1 MSVLDDIKA
10 KLDIVDVVEG
20 YVPTLKRTG
29 STFKANC
36 PFHTEKTPSFI
47 VTPARQSWRCFG
59 ACATGG
65 DIFSFVMRAENVE
78 FGDALRLL
86 ARRAG
91 VQLGRSDERGRSN
104 AIYKI
109 NAAAAVYYQDML
121 NSDDG
126 AKAREYLDGRGVGL
140 AAREQFK
147 LGLSPD
153 RWDGL
158 KAFLRTHGYSRED
171 AVAAGLVRQDENGER
186 SWDFFRDRLM
196 FPIFSR
202 DGEIAGF
209 GARALDDSTPK
220 YINTSQT
227 SVFDKRSIVYALNF
241 ASSAIREKGSAVI
254 VEGYMD
260 AIAAHERGYN
270 NVVASMG
277 TALTENQVSLLRPLA
292 QEFVLALDPDAA
304 GQEATLRSLE
314 SSWQVFRSVVS
325 RRATSQSVLDQRT
338 PPILK
343 IAALPPG
350 LDPDSL
356 IRSDPDVWESTIA
369 DSKPLLDF
377 VIPALIERA
386 DLSVPDS
393 RARIAE
399 SVAPLI
405 GRLDPLDQYG
415 YWVKLADGMGV
426 HIDTMRAAI
435 GDARGSAGRRRRG
448 STTQESTGRVE
459 VSSSLLETDRTDMV
473 EEQVLSMLIH
483 NPDFVEIARQA
494 SPDWFQHTINRELFT
509 ALLESPTI
517 EDLRESVD
525 PSLQGHLERL
535 EASPNAQLGLRHVR
549 VAEFEWCVN
558 RLRQR
563 YIEDLQRLLAAS
575 EIPTPE
581 DIASQIIQ
589 AKQQIKELEPYG
601 KGGIQLGYN
610 TGDRYLKRRNEPI
623 HRSRG

>member
-20 YVPTLKRTG
+20 YVTLRRSG
-29 STFKANC
+29 STLKANC

-65 DIFSFVMRAENVE
+65 DIFSFVMRAENIE

-91 VQLGRSDERGRSN
+91 VELGRSGDRSRSDTLH
-104 AIYKI
+104 KI
-109 NAAAAVYYQDML
+109 NAAAAVYYQDVL
-121 NSDDG
+121 KSEAG
-126 AKAREYLDGRGVGL
+126 ANAREYLDSRGVGPE
-140 AAREQFK
+140 ARDKFK

-158 KAFLRTHGYSRED
+158 KTFLQTHDYKRED
-171 AVAAGLVRQDENGER
+171 AVAGGLVRQDENGDS

-241 ASSAIREKGSAVI
+241 AASKIRDSGSAVI

-260 AIAAHERGYN
+260 AIAAHERGYT

-325 RRATSQSVLDQRT
+325 NRGTTQSVLDQRT
-338 PPILK
+338 PLILK
-343 IAALPPG
+343 IAALPAG
-350 LDPDSL
+350 LDPDAL
-356 IRSDPDVWESTIA
+356 IRSDPKAWESAIA
-369 DSKPLLDF
+369 NSQPLLDY
-377 VIPALIERA
+377 VVPALIERA

-393 RARIAE
+393 RARIAAG
-399 SVAPLI
+399 VAPLI
-405 GRLDPLDQYG
+405 GRLDPIDQYG
-415 YWVKLADGMGV
+415 YWVKLADGLGV
-426 HIDTMRAAI
+426 PVDTLRAAI
-435 GDARGSAGRRRRG
+435 GDARGRTGRARRG
-448 STTQESTGRVE
+448 SAPQESGRRVE
-459 VSSSLLETDRTDMV
+459 VSSSLLETRKTDAV
-473 EEQVLSMLIH
+473 EEHILSMLIH
-483 NPDFVEIARQA
+483 DPDLIDMAQGA
-494 SPDWFQHTINRELFT
+494 NPDWFRHTENRELFT
-509 ALLESPTI
+509 TVLESPTI
-517 EDLRESVD
+517 EVLREAAEPV
-525 PSLQGHLERL
+525 LQEHLARI
-535 EASPNAQLGLRHVR
+535 EASSDAGFGLRHER
-549 VAEFEWCVN
+549 EAALTECLN
-558 RLRQR
+558 RLELR
-563 YIEDLQRLLAAS
+563 YAKDSQATYLLLLNEEDGLSPSDEIENHVDR
-575 EIPTPE
+575 INRR
-581 DIASQIIQ
+581 
-589 AKQQIKELEPYG
+589 IKE
-601 KGGIQLGYN
+601 IQPMGRARP
-610 TGDRYLKRRNEPI
+610 TSDMI
-623 HRSRG
+623 T

>member
-10 KLDIVDVVEG
+10 KLDVVDVVEG
-20 YVPTLKRTG
+20 YVTLRRSG
-29 STFKANC
+29 STLKANC

-65 DIFSFVMRAENVE
+65 DIFSFVMRAENME

-91 VQLGRSDERGRSN
+91 VELGRSGDRSKSN
-104 AIYKI
+104 AIHKI

-121 NSDDG
+121 KSEAG

-140 AAREQFK
+140 AARDRFK
-147 LGLSPD
+147 IGLSPD

-158 KAFLRTHGYSRED
+158 KTYLQTHDYKREE
-171 AVAAGLVRQDENGER
+171 AVAAGLVRQDDNGDR

-196 FPIFSR
+196 FPIFNR
-202 DGEIAGF
+202 EGEIAGF

-227 SVFDKRSIVYALNF
+227 PVFDKRSIVYALNF
-241 ASSAIREKGSAVI
+241 AASAIRESGSAVI

-260 AIAAHERGYN
+260 AIAAHERGYT

-292 QEFVLALDPDAA
+292 LEFVLALDPDAA

-325 RRATSQSVLDQRT
+325 RRRTAQSVLDQQK

-350 LDPDSL
+350 LDPDAL
-356 IRSDPDVWESTIA
+356 IRSNPSAWESTIA
-369 DSKPLLDF
+369 NSTPLLDF

-393 RARIAE
+393 RARIAAN
-399 SVAPLI
+399 VAPLV
-405 GRLDPLDQYG
+405 GRLDPIDQYG
-415 YWVKLADGMGV
+415 YWVKLADGLGV
-426 HIDTMRAAI
+426 PVDTLRAAI
-435 GDARGSAGRRRRG
+435 GDAGRRASRGRGG
-448 STTQESTGRVE
+448 STPQASGGRVE
-459 VSSSLLETDRTDMV
+459 VSSSLLETRRTDAV
-473 EEQVLSMLIH
+473 EEHALSMIINDPYLI
-483 NPDFVEIARQA
+483 EMAGEA
-494 SPDWFQHTINRELFT
+494 SPEWFRYTENRELFT
-509 ALLESPTI
+509 ALMESPTI
-517 EDLRESVD
+517 EALRERAD
-525 PSLQGHLERL
+525 PVLRDHLERL
-535 EASPNAQLGLRHVR
+535 EASDAGFGLRHKREAALTECLKRMELRHVKDSQ
-549 VAEFEWCVN
+549 ATYLILLTEEDGGPPSDEIESQVN
-558 RLRQR
+558 RINHRIKQ
-563 YIEDLQRLLAAS
+563 LQPAGRAR
-575 EIPTPE
+575 PTS
-581 DIASQIIQ
+581 DMIS
-589 AKQQIKELEPYG
+589 
-601 KGGIQLGYN
+601 
-610 TGDRYLKRRNEPI
+610 
-623 HRSRG
+623 

>member
-20 YVPTLKRTG
+20 YVTLRRSG
-29 STFKANC
+29 STLKANC

-65 DIFSFVMRAENVE
+65 DIFSFVMRAENIE

-91 VQLGRSDERGRSN
+91 VELGRSGDRGRSN
-104 AIYKI
+104 AIHKI
-109 NAAAAVYYQDML
+109 NSAAAVYYQDVL
-121 NSDDG
+121 KSEAG
-126 AKAREYLDGRGVGL
+126 AKAREYLDGRGVGS
-140 AAREQFK
+140 AARDKFK
-147 LGLSPD
+147 LGLSLD

-158 KAFLRTHGYSRED
+158 KTFLQTHGYKRED

-186 SWDFFRDRLM
+186 SWDFFRNRLM
-196 FPIFSR
+196 FPIFNR
-202 DGEIAGF
+202 EGETAGF

-241 ASSAIREKGSAVI
+241 ASSAIRDSGSAVI

-260 AIAAHERGYN
+260 AIAAHERGYT

-325 RRATSQSVLDQRT
+325 RRGTAQSVLDQRT

-343 IAALPPG
+343 IAALPAG
-350 LDPDSL
+350 LDPDAL
-356 IRSDPDVWESTIA
+356 IRSDPKAWESAIA
-369 DSKPLLDF
+369 SSKPLLDF

-399 SVAPLI
+399 GIAPLI
-405 GRLDPLDQYG
+405 GRLDPIDQYG
-415 YWVKLADGMGV
+415 YWVKLAEGLGV
-426 HIDTMRAAI
+426 PVDTLRAAI
-435 GDARGSAGRRRRG
+435 GDARGRAGRGRG
-448 STTQESTGRVE
+448 GSATQESGGRVE
-459 VSSSLLETDRTDMV
+459 VSSSLLETGRTDAV
-473 EEQVLSMLIH
+473 EEYVLSILIH
-483 NPDFVEIARQA
+483 DPALVETARGA
-494 SPDWFQHTINRELFT
+494 DPEWFRYTENRQLFT

-517 EDLRESVD
+517 EALMEGSDPILREHLARLESSSD
-525 PSLQGHLERL
+525 AGFGLRHEREAALAECLERL
-535 EASPNAQLGLRHVR
+535 EMRYVKGSRAEYLQLEEEEGL
-549 VAEFEWCVN
+549 
-558 RLRQR
+558 
-563 YIEDLQRLLAAS
+563 
-575 EIPTPE
+575 PTSE
-581 DIASQIIQ
+581 DIEGQVTHMDRRIR
-589 AKQQIKELEPYG
+589 ELEPAG
-601 KGGIQLGYN
+601 
-610 TGDRYLKRRNEPI
+610 RV
-623 HRSRG
+623 RSTSEMIT

>member
-20 YVPTLKRTG
+20 YVTLRRSG
-29 STFKANC
+29 STLKANC

-65 DIFSFVMRAENVE
+65 DIFSFVMRAENIE

-91 VQLGRSDERGRSN
+91 VELGRSGDRSRSN
-104 AIYKI
+104 AIHKI
-109 NAAAAVYYQDML
+109 NAAAAVYYQDVL
-121 NSDDG
+121 KSEAG
-126 AKAREYLDGRGVGL
+126 AKAREYLDSRGVGPE
-140 AAREQFK
+140 ARDKFK

-158 KAFLRTHGYSRED
+158 NTFLQTHGYKRED
-171 AVAAGLVRQDENGER
+171 AVAAGLVRQDENGDS

-241 ASSAIREKGSAVI
+241 AASKIRESGSAVI

-260 AIAAHERGYN
+260 AIAAHERGFN

-325 RRATSQSVLDQRT
+325 NRGTTQSVLDQRT

-343 IAALPPG
+343 IAALPAG
-350 LDPDSL
+350 LDPDAL
-356 IRSDPDVWESTIA
+356 IRSDPKAWESAIA
-369 DSKPLLDF
+369 DSQPLLDY
-377 VIPALIERA
+377 VVPALIERA
-386 DLSVPDS
+386 DLSIPDS
-393 RARIAE
+393 RARIAAG
-399 SVAPLI
+399 VAPLI
-405 GRLDPLDQYG
+405 GRLDPIDQYG
-415 YWVKLADGMGV
+415 YWVKLADGLGV
-426 HIDTMRAAI
+426 PVDTLRAAI
-435 GDARGSAGRRRRG
+435 GDARGRTGRARRG
-448 STTQESTGRVE
+448 SAPQESGRRVE
-459 VSSSLLETDRTDMV
+459 VSSSLLETRKTDAV
-473 EEQVLSMLIH
+473 EEHILSMLIH
-483 NPDFVEIARQA
+483 DPDLIDMAQGAR
-494 SPDWFQHTINRELFT
+494 PDWFRHTENRELFT
-509 ALLESPTI
+509 TVLESPTI
-517 EDLRESVD
+517 EVLREAAEPV
-525 PSLQGHLERL
+525 LQEHLARI
-535 EASPNAQLGLRHVR
+535 EASSDAGFGLRHER
-549 VAEFEWCVN
+549 EAALTECLN
-558 RLRQR
+558 RLELR
-563 YIEDLQRLLAAS
+563 YAKDSQATYLLLLNEEDGLSPSDEIENHVDR
-575 EIPTPE
+575 INRR
-581 DIASQIIQ
+581 
-589 AKQQIKELEPYG
+589 IKE
-601 KGGIQLGYN
+601 IQPMGRARP
-610 TGDRYLKRRNEPI
+610 TSDMI
-623 HRSRG
+623 T

>member
-20 YVPTLKRTG
+20 YVSLRRSG
-29 STFKANC
+29 STLKANC

-47 VTPARQSWRCFG
+47 VTPSRQSWRCFG

-86 ARRAG
+86 AQRAG
-91 VQLGRSDERGRSN
+91 VQLGRSDDRSKSE
-104 AIYKI
+104 ATYKI
-109 NAAAAVYYQDML
+109 NSAAAVYFQDVL
-121 NSDDG
+121 KSDAG
-126 AKAREYLDGRGVGL
+126 AKAREYLDSRGVGSE
-140 AAREQFK
+140 ARDKFK

-158 KAFLRTHGYSRED
+158 KTFLQTHGYKRED
-171 AVAAGLVRQDENGER
+171 AVAAGLVRQDESGER

-196 FPIFSR
+196 FPIFNR
-202 DGEIAGF
+202 DGQIAGF

-227 SVFDKRSIVYALNF
+227 TVFDKRSIVYALNF
-241 ASSAIREKGSAVI
+241 ATPAIREKGSAVI

-260 AIAAHERGYN
+260 AIAAHERGYS

-325 RRATSQSVLDQRT
+325 RRVTAQSVLDQST

-343 IAALPPG
+343 IAALPAG
-350 LDPDSL
+350 LDPDAL
-356 IRSDPDVWESTIA
+356 IRTDPAAWESAISS
-369 DSKPLLDF
+369 SKPLLDF

-393 RARIAE
+393 RARIAAN
-399 SVAPLI
+399 VAPLI
-405 GRLDPLDQYG
+405 GQLDPIDQYG
-415 YWVKLADGMGV
+415 YWTKLADGLGV
-426 HIDTMRAAI
+426 PVDTLRAAI
-435 GDARGSAGRRRRG
+435 GDARRPARRGRRGPG
-448 STTQESTGRVE
+448 SQASGGRVE
-459 VSSSLLETDRTDMV
+459 VSSSLLEARRTDAV
-473 EEQVLSMLIH
+473 EEHVLSILIH
-483 NPDFVEIARQA
+483 DPDLIEMARHA
-494 SPDWFQHTINRELFT
+494 SPEWFRHTENRELFT

-517 EDLRESVD
+517 ESLTNQAEPVLRE
-525 PSLQGHLERL
+525 HLSQL
-535 EASPNAQLGLRHVR
+535 EASSETQFRMRHEREAALTECLNRLELRHVKDSR
-549 VAEFEWCVN
+549 AVY
-558 RLRQR
+558 LQL
-563 YIEDLQRLLAAS
+563 EDEGGLPS
-575 EIPTPE
+575 SE
-581 DIASQIIQ
+581 DIEGQVNHLDRRIR
-589 AKQQIKELEPYG
+589 ELEPAG
-601 KGGIQLGYN
+601 
-610 TGDRYLKRRNEPI
+610 RV
-623 HRSRG
+623 RSTS

>member
-20 YVPTLKRTG
+20 YVTLRRSG
-29 STFKANC
+29 STLKANC

-65 DIFSFVMRAENVE
+65 DIFSFVMRAENIE

-91 VQLGRSDERGRSN
+91 VELGRSGDRSRSN
-104 AIYKI
+104 AIHKI
-109 NAAAAVYYQDML
+109 NAAAAVYYQDVL
-121 NSDDG
+121 KSEAG
-126 AKAREYLDGRGVGL
+126 AKAREYLDSRGVGPE
-140 AAREQFK
+140 ARDKFK

-158 KAFLRTHGYSRED
+158 KTFLQTHDYKRED
-171 AVAAGLVRQDENGER
+171 AVAGGLVRQDENGDS

-241 ASSAIREKGSAVI
+241 AASKIRDSGSAVI

-260 AIAAHERGYN
+260 AIAAHERGYT

-325 RRATSQSVLDQRT
+325 NRGTTQSVLDQRT
-338 PPILK
+338 PLILK
-343 IAALPPG
+343 IAALPAG
-350 LDPDSL
+350 LDPDAL
-356 IRSDPDVWESTIA
+356 IRSDPKAWESAIA
-369 DSKPLLDF
+369 NSQPLLDY
-377 VIPALIERA
+377 VVPALIERA

-393 RARIAE
+393 RARIAAG
-399 SVAPLI
+399 VAPLI
-405 GRLDPLDQYG
+405 GRLDPIDQYG
-415 YWVKLADGMGV
+415 YWVKLADGLGV
-426 HIDTMRAAI
+426 PVDTLRAAI
-435 GDARGSAGRRRRG
+435 GDARGRTGRARRG
-448 STTQESTGRVE
+448 SAPQESGRRVE
-459 VSSSLLETDRTDMV
+459 VSSSLLETRKTDAV
-473 EEQVLSMLIH
+473 EEHILSMLIH
-483 NPDFVEIARQA
+483 DPDLIDMAQGA
-494 SPDWFQHTINRELFT
+494 NPDWFRHTENRELFT
-509 ALLESPTI
+509 TVLESPTI
-517 EDLRESVD
+517 EVLREAAEPV
-525 PSLQGHLERL
+525 LQEHLARI
-535 EASPNAQLGLRHVR
+535 EASSDAGFGLRHER
-549 VAEFEWCVN
+549 EAALTECLN
-558 RLRQR
+558 RLELR
-563 YIEDLQRLLAAS
+563 YAKDSQATYLLLLNEEDGLSPSDEIENHVDR
-575 EIPTPE
+575 INRR
-581 DIASQIIQ
+581 
-589 AKQQIKELEPYG
+589 IKE
-601 KGGIQLGYN
+601 IQPMGRARP
-610 TGDRYLKRRNEPI
+610 TSDMI
-623 HRSRG
+623 T

>member
-1 MSVLDDIKA
+1 MSILDDIKA

-20 YVPTLKRTG
+20 YVTLRRSG
-29 STFKANC
+29 STLKANC

-65 DIFSFVMRAENVE
+65 DIFSFVMRAENIE

-91 VQLGRSDERGRSN
+91 VELGRSGDRRRSN
-104 AIYKI
+104 AFYKI
-109 NAAAAVYYQDML
+109 NSAAAVYYQDL
-121 NSDDG
+121 LKSEAG
-126 AKAREYLDGRGVGL
+126 AKAREYLDSRGVGTG
-140 AAREQFK
+140 ARDRFK

-158 KAFLRTHGYSRED
+158 KTFLQMHGYKRED
-171 AVAAGLVRQDENGER
+171 TVAAGLVRQDESGEH

-196 FPIFSR
+196 FPIFNR

-227 SVFDKRSIVYALNF
+227 AVFDKRSIVYALNF
-241 ASSAIREKGSAVI
+241 AATAIRESGSAVI

-260 AIAAHERGYN
+260 AIAAHERGFT

-292 QEFVLALDPDAA
+292 GEFVLALDPDAA

-325 RRATSQSVLDQRT
+325 SRGTTQSVLDQRT

-343 IAALPPG
+343 IAALPAG
-350 LDPDSL
+350 LDPDAL
-356 IRSDPDVWESTIA
+356 IRSDSTAWESTIA
-369 DSKPLLDF
+369 NSKPLLDY

-393 RARIAE
+393 RTRIAAG
-399 SVAPLI
+399 VAPLI
-405 GRLDPLDQYG
+405 GRLDPIDQYG
-415 YWVKLADGMGV
+415 YWVKLAHGLGV
-426 HIDTMRAAI
+426 PVDTLRAAI
-435 GDARGSAGRRRRG
+435 GDARRRTGRAQRGSAP
-448 STTQESTGRVE
+448 QESGGRVE
-459 VSSSLLETDRTDMV
+459 VSSSLLETSRTDAV
-473 EEQVLSMLIH
+473 EEYVLSMLIRD
-483 NPDFVEIARQA
+483 PDLVETARGA
-494 SPDWFQHTINRELFT
+494 SAEWFRHTENRELFT
-509 ALLESPTI
+509 TMLEFPTI
-517 EDLRESVD
+517 EALREEAD
-525 PSLQGHLERL
+525 PVLQEHLARL
-535 EASPNAQLGLRHVR
+535 ETSSDAGFGLRHEREAALIECLKRLELRHAKDSQATYLLLLTEEDGLSPSDEIESQVDR
-549 VAEFEWCVN
+549 IN
-558 RLRQR
+558 RR
-563 YIEDLQRLLAAS
+563 
-575 EIPTPE
+575 
-581 DIASQIIQ
+581 
-589 AKQQIKELEPYG
+589 IKE
-601 KGGIQLGYN
+601 IQPMG
-610 TGDRYLKRRNEPI
+610 TARPTSDI
-623 HRSRG
+623 IS